1 MNLTKKRGGQAT
13 AVYKTESQE
22 TSHSTQKNIDDEKEI
37 TYDKMFVL
45 FLVGSVI
52 GVLMEGFFCLL
63 TKGHWETHVVSVF
76 GAFNILYGAGA
87 VLFFVGAV
95 KLKSKPLGWRVV
107 IMAVSAT
114 TLELFSGLLLKDFL
128 GMRAWNYEHS
138 FMNYKGLIC
147 IGFTCVWG
155 LAALIFCELEPKISK
170 DLKKVK
176 GRKWNVICIVV
187 SVFMAVNI
195 GLTAASIT
203 RWSERHY
210 GMAAKTKIQVDLDE
224 DAPDDWMQARFIE
237 WEFLDNK

>member
-1 MNLTKKRGGQAT
+1 MNLTKKRGGQVT
-13 AVYKTESQE
+13 AVYKPESQE
-22 TSHSTQKNIDDEKEI
+22 TSHSTQKNSGDEKEI

-155 LAALIFCELEPKISK
+155 L
-170 DLKKVK
+170 
-176 GRKWNVICIVV
+176 
-187 SVFMAVNI
+187 
-195 GLTAASIT
+195 TAASIT

-210 GMAAKTKIQVDLDE
+210 GMAAKTKIQFDLDE